1 MLDRKEAQERAAAFL
16 AGQSRSWP
24 SSNVRI
30 IPEYCFVEGGR
41 FIAPYDRIEFLD
53 HGDEY
58 SRLAGN
64 LPICVDLATG
74 ACAFIT
80 WAEAD
85 DFMERDLL

>member
-1 MLDRKEAQERAAAFL
+1 MLDRREAQERAAAFL
-16 AGQSRSWP
+16 AEQSQSWP

-30 IPEYCFVEGGR
+30 ISQDCFVEGER

-53 HGDEY
+53 DGDEY

-74 ACAFIT
+74 TCSFIT
-80 WAEAD
+80 WAKAD
-85 DFMERDLL
+85 EYMEHDLL